1 MPKKSKKRSST
12 TKPRSRVKLW
22 LFVIIFSIFFGGSLG
37 FLTAYLGSAPPLDQV
52 NLTQQYSTHI
62 YDINGRLITDLY
74 RENRVPIAID
84 SLPDHLWKA
93 VVAIEDDK
101 FFDHHGINFIA
112 FGRAILVNLRERR
125 FAQGGGTITMQVA
138 RNLFLTQEKL
148 VSRKLQEFLWAVQIE
163 RKYSKQ
169 EILETYLNM
178 VHLGHGANGVEA
190 GAQLYFGKS
199 ARDLDLAESALLAGI
214 IRWPTRYSPHNNPDT
229 AKERRDFVLKRMLEL
244 GYITNAEFESARNQP
259 IEVAERKPRNVNAP
273 YFVDYILDDLIERYG
288 EERVFGGGLRIY
300 TTLDLN
306 MQKAAEEALLNGLP
320 TGYVDSSGL
329 TQPQGALVAI
339 DPRNGHIRAMVG
351 GRGEDKFNRAVQA
364 YRSPGSAIKVFP
376 YTAAID
382 KGITAAD
389 IFVDE
394 PIEYVLANGET
405 WSPRNYYPVFDGE
418 MTVREAIERSI
429 NTIAVQVVNQLG
441 FNTVIEYGK
450 KMGITSFV
458 ESGRVNDLGLS
469 PLALGGLTKGVSPL
483 EMASAYG
490 VLANN
495 GIRVE
500 PIAIL
505 KVTDY
510 HGKVLEENTS
520 RKEVVLSEETSYI
533 MNDLLRGVIERGTAR
548 SANINRPAA
557 GKTGTHQDNRD
568 AWFVGYTPDLVAAV
582 WFGEDIPKPMVY
594 KGVQYGSW
602 NATPIWR
609 DFMTEALKNTPISDF
624 KRPQGI
630 VEVNIDVKTGLL
642 VRENCSLP
650 KDEIRT
656 EIFIKG
662 TEPTEYSPRC
672 SSSLWDFLP
681 FFN

>member
-1 MPKKSKKRSST
+1 M
-12 TKPRSRVKLW
+12 
-22 LFVIIFSIFFGGSLG
+22 
-37 FLTAYLGSAPPLDQV
+37 DQV

-62 YDINGRLITDLY
+62 YDINGQLITDLY
-74 RENRVPIAID
+74 RENRVPVAIE
-84 SLPDHLWKA
+84 SLPEHLYQA

-112 FGRAILVNLRERR
+112 FGRAILVNLREGR

-190 GAQLYFGKS
+190 GAQVYFGKS

-214 IRWPTRYSPHNNPDT
+214 IRWPTRYSPHNNPDI
-229 AKERRDFVLKRMLEL
+229 AKDRRNFVLKRMLEL
-244 GYITNAEFESARNQP
+244 EFITEEQFEAARNQP
-259 IEVAERKPRNVNAP
+259 IVVAERKPRNVNAP

-306 MQKAAEEALLNGLP
+306 MQKAAENALNNGLP
-320 TGYVDSSGL
+320 TGYVDSGGL
-329 TQPQGALVAI
+329 TQPQGALVAL
-339 DPRNGHIRAMVG
+339 DPRTGHIRAMVG

-364 YRSPGSAIKVFP
+364 YRSPGSAIKIFP

-382 KGITAAD
+382 KGVTAAD
-389 IFVDE
+389 IYVDE

-418 MTVREAIERSI
+418 MTVREALERSI
-429 NTIAVQVVNQLG
+429 NTIAVQIVNQLG

-458 ESGRVNDLGLS
+458 EAGRANDLGLS

-510 HGKVLEENTS
+510 HGNILEENAS
-520 RKEVVLSEETSYI
+520 RQEVVLSEETSYI

-582 WFGEDIPKPMVY
+582 WFGEDIPKAMVY

-609 DFMTEALKNTPISDF
+609 DFMVEALRNTPISDF
-624 KRPQGI
+624 KRPNAI
-630 VEVNIDVKTGLL
+630 VEVAIDIKTGLL
-642 VRENCSLP
+642 VPENCSLP

-662 TEPTEYSPRC
+662 TEPTEYTPRC
-672 SSSLWDFLP
+672 SGSLWDLLP

>member
-1 MPKKSKKRSST
+1 M
-12 TKPRSRVKLW
+12 
-22 LFVIIFSIFFGGSLG
+22 
-37 FLTAYLGSAPPLDQV
+37 DQV

-62 YDINGRLITDLY
+62 YDINGQLITDLY
-74 RENRVPIAID
+74 RENRVPVAIE
-84 SLPDHLWKA
+84 SLPEHLYQA

-112 FGRAILVNLRERR
+112 FGRAILVNLREGR

-190 GAQLYFGKS
+190 GAQVYFGKS

-214 IRWPTRYSPHNNPDT
+214 IRWPTRYSPHNNPDI
-229 AKERRDFVLKRMLEL
+229 AKDRRNFVLKRMLEL
-244 GYITNAEFESARNQP
+244 EFITEEQFEAARNQP
-259 IEVAERKPRNVNAP
+259 IVVAERKPRNVNAP

-306 MQKAAEEALLNGLP
+306 MQKAAENALNNGLP
-320 TGYVDSSGL
+320 TGYVDSGGL
-329 TQPQGALVAI
+329 TQPQGALVAL
-339 DPRNGHIRAMVG
+339 DPRTGHIRAMVG

-364 YRSPGSAIKVFP
+364 YRSPGSAIKIFP

-382 KGITAAD
+382 KGVTAAD
-389 IFVDE
+389 IYVDE

-418 MTVREAIERSI
+418 MTVREALERSI
-429 NTIAVQVVNQLG
+429 NTIAVQIVNQLG

-458 ESGRVNDLGLS
+458 EAGRANDLGLS

-510 HGKVLEENTS
+510 HGNILEENAS
-520 RKEVVLSEETSYI
+520 RQEVVLSEETSYI

-582 WFGEDIPKPMVY
+582 WFGEDIPKAMVY

-609 DFMTEALKNTPISDF
+609 DFMVEALRNTPISDF
-624 KRPQGI
+624 KRPNGI
-630 VEVNIDVKTGLL
+630 VEVAIDIKTGLL
-642 VRENCSLP
+642 VPENCSLP

-662 TEPTEYSPRC
+662 TEPTEYTPRC
-672 SSSLWDFLP
+672 SGSLWDLLP

>member
-1 MPKKSKKRSST
+1 MSRKSKKLPKG
-12 TKPRSRVKLW
+12 KPRSRTKLW
-22 LFVIIFSIFFGGSLG
+22 ILVIIFSILLGGALG
-37 FLTAYLGSAPPLDQV
+37 VLTAYVGSAPSLDQV

-62 YDINGRLITDLY
+62 YDINGLLITDLY
-74 RENRVPIAID
+74 RENRVPIAIEL
-84 SLPDHLWKA
+84 LPEHLKNA
-93 VVAIEDDK
+93 VIAIEDDK
-101 FFDHHGINFIA
+101 FYQHHGIDFIA
-112 FGRAILVNLRERR
+112 FGRAVLVNLREGR

-138 RNLFLTQEKL
+138 RNLFLTQDKL
-148 VSRKLQEFLWAVQIE
+148 ISRKLQEFLWAVQIE

-199 ARDLDLAESALLAGI
+199 AKDLTLPEAALLAGI
-214 IRWPTRYSPHNNPDT
+214 IRWPARYSPHNNPDV
-229 AKERRDFVLKRMLEL
+229 ALERRNFVLKRMFDLEL
-244 GYITNAEFESARNQP
+244 ITESEYMAARAEP
-259 IEVAERKPRNVNAP
+259 VAVVERKARNVNAP

-306 MQKAAEEALLNGLP
+306 MQMAAEKALTNGLP
-320 TGYVDSSGL
+320 QGYVDSSGL
-329 TQPQGALVAI
+329 TQPQGALIAI

-351 GRGEDKFNRAVQA
+351 GRGEDKFNRSVQA
-364 YRSPGSAIKVFP
+364 YRSPGSAIKVFA

-382 KGITAAD
+382 KGVTAAD
-389 IFVDE
+389 IYVDE
-394 PIEYVLANGET
+394 PVEYVLASGET
-405 WSPRNYYPVFDGE
+405 WSPRNYHPVFDGE

-429 NTIAVQVVNQLG
+429 NTVAVAVVNQLG

-505 KVTDY
+505 RVTDY
-510 HGKVLEENTS
+510 HGNVLEENTP
-520 RKEVVLSEETSYI
+520 RKEVVLTEETSYI
-533 MNDLLRGVIERGTAR
+533 MTDLLRGVIERGTAK
-548 SANINRPAA
+548 SARINRPAA

-568 AWFVGYTPDLVAAV
+568 AWFVGYTPELGAAV
-582 WFGEDIPKPMVY
+582 WFGEDIPKAMVY
-594 KGVQYGSW
+594 NGVQYGSW
-602 NATPIWR
+602 NATPIWKE
-609 DFMTEALKNTPISDF
+609 FMSEALRYTPISDF
-624 KRPQGI
+624 KRPNGI
-630 VEVNIDVKTGLL
+630 VEATIDIKTGLL
-642 VRENCSLP
+642 VPENCSLP

-656 EIFIKG
+656 EIFVRG

-672 SSSLWDFLP
+672 TSSMWQFLS
-681 FFN
+681 FTR